1 MVYRYDRQLSNR
13 VLKLYLRT
21 FGDTD
26 YVSVLFDSDSCSIL
40 WEGFM
45 VTVIVGE
52 NASGK
57 TCYLNMLYNKY
68 DCVYN
73 RRAEEAI
80 IRPIDISL
88 KSAVFPDSDDLQD
101 ATNPLEVGRIID
113 IMLRK
118 SDILLLDEVD
128 STVDESDKHLVYK
141 VAMLVSKAKPV
152 YAVTHDEDIT
162 IYADKVCKLNGML

>member
-1 MVYRYDRQLSNR
+1 M
-13 VLKLYLRT
+13 
-21 FGDTD
+21 F
-26 YVSVLFDSDSCSIL
+26 
-40 WEGFM
+40 
-45 VTVIVGE
+45 TVIVGE

-101 ATNPLEVGRIID
+101 ATNHLEVGRIID

-162 IYADKVCKLNGML
+162 IYADKVCKLNGDALIDLSREEMLQEIYQDEEMVTV